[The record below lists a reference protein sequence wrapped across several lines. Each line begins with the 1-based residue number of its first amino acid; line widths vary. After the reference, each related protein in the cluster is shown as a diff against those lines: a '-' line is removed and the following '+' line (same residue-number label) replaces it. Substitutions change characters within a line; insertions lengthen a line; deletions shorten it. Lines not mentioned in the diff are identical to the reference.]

1 MSPYPLLILMLVAL
15 IAINSGTVIWHSLVL
30 LLGQPPVYE
39 ISYSYTGS
47 SVPLIHP
54 MINELPLTTLTLQ
67 ESTHFRWNENSSVS
81 HDEFRTLIKYPDLSI
96 LGPNHR
102 MTILSWY
109 HNLHC
114 IAQIRAA
121 LLDHNDPVSTPGHF
135 SHCLQYLRQL
145 LLCGASDMLEEG
157 DFMEKNFN
165 FDRVGSDLVC
175 YDFEIALETLRT
187 EMDTFE
193 EWKSNGWHD

>member
-1 MSPYPLLILMLVAL
+1 
-15 IAINSGTVIWHSLVL
+15 
-30 LLGQPPVYE
+30 
-39 ISYSYTGS
+39 
-47 SVPLIHP
+47 
-54 MINELPLTTLTLQ
+54 MINELPLATLTLQ

-81 HDEFRTLIKYPDLSI
+81 HDEFRTLIEYPNLSI

-114 IAQIRAA
+114 IAQLRAA

-145 LLCGASDMLEEG
+145 LLCGASEMLEEG

-175 YDFEIALETLRT
+175 YDFEIALGKLQT
-187 EMDTFE
+187 EMDTFG